1 MDLFAGDDYLFRQS
15 GPQVASSHGQRSPI
29 ALRVHSSPFD
39 LDLLGSLF
47 AHFTLPLQVQ
57 ITRDG
62 AIYLVSADAERGCVN
77 HAATADDGDAP
88 RALPEVLQHTGRG
101 APLI

>member
-29 ALRVHSSPFD
+29 ALRVDSSHFD

-47 AHFTLPLQVQ
+47 AHFKRPLQVQ

-77 HAATADDGDAP
+77 HAATADDGDARRG
-88 RALPEVLQHTGRG
+88 RAEVNDHTGAGR
-101 APLI
+101 PQV